1 MMQPFV
7 DRRYVFGEEKKYQ
20 MRRQDGSV
28 EVVELEKVGI
38 VEPGSRINAAALNP
52 IVDHVNDQN
61 LHVPR
66 TEITALE
73 SRVRA
78 LESSLANDLRDNLF
92 SFDFSSTVGLK
103 IEAGWVDQAHA
114 QLVIKA

>member
-1 MMQPFV
+1 MMQQFV
-7 DRRYVFGEEKKYQ
+7 DRRYNLGEEKKYQ
-20 MRRQDGSV
+20 LRHQDGTV

-73 SRVRA
+73 ARIKA

-92 SFDFSSTVGLK
+92 SFDFSSTVGLN
-103 IEAGWVDQAHA
+103 IEAGWVDQANA
-114 QLVIKA
+114 QLVIK